1 MKRLAI
7 IPAKDKSV
15 RVKKKNFII
24 INKKPIY
31 KYTLNNLINSRAK
44 ALFDVN
50 KFALARFHKTLRVWW
65 LRGLQIKKDCES
77 QTSSLDLFLKYL
89 HWNNDLGMNAFDTC
103 ENSGPFPSV
112 KRVLHKHTTNKTKK

>member
-31 KYTLNNLINSRAK
+31 KYTLNNLINSK
-44 ALFDVN
+44 LFN
-50 KFALARFHKTLRVWW
+50 KVHISSNILVE
-65 LRGLQIKKDCES
+65 KKIS
-77 QTSSLDLFLKYL
+77 RISS
-89 HWNNDLGMNAFDTC
+89 
-103 ENSGPFPSV
+103 
-112 KRVLHKHTTNKTKK
+112 TKFIM

>member
-31 KYTLNNLINSRAK
+31 KYTLNNLINSK
-44 ALFDVN
+44 LFN
-50 KFALARFHKTLRVWW
+50 KVHISSNILVEKNIKNFFDQIYYVKNTPLR
-65 LRGLQIKKDCES
+65 C
-77 QTSSLDLFLKYL
+77 
-89 HWNNDLGMNAFDTC
+89 NPMDTF
-103 ENSGPFPSV
+103 GI
-112 KRVLHKHTTNKTKK
+112 